1 MHLNINTSAV
11 VVFTNKLEKM
21 KRSALPS
28 AIRNT
33 LSRTAMD
40 VKKVTMPESSEKHFV
55 NRNKTFFK
63 ANSRVEFAKGWDVKT
78 MKAVVGFT
86 PHTAQHNNQAVRD
99 LQQQEYGGDI
109 NDRAFIPLDDS
120 RSGGIST
127 PVRPMNRLAR
137 IRNQVGDLKNIPD
150 VRKTKGRSAK
160 EKFIK
165 TALGAGSWRLGGGA
179 IANWTASKR
188 IVENGFMIAGM
199 HGKRILYRIN
209 SLQRIG
215 NKTKVNTTPIYSLK
229 TGRSVSIDDDT
240 HFMREASLKSA
251 RKMETFYI
259 EEANKQIARLK
270 K

>member
-1 MHLNINTSAV
+1 MHININTSAV
-11 VVFTNKLEKM
+11 VVFSNKLEKM

-40 VKKVTMPESSEKHFV
+40 VKRVTMPEASEKHFV

-109 NDRAFIPLDDS
+109 NDRSFIPLDDS
-120 RSGGIST
+120 RSGGITT

-137 IRNQVGDLKNIPD
+137 IRSQVGDLKNLPD
-150 VRKTKGRSAK
+150 VRKATKVRSARQAYV
-160 EKFIK
+160 K
-165 TALGAGSWRLGGGA
+165 TAMMAGER
-179 IANWTASKR
+179 
-188 IVENGFMIAGM
+188 GFMIAGM
-199 HGKRILYRIN
+199 HGKRIVYRVN
-209 SLQRIG
+209 SIRRNGRGMQI
-215 NKTKVNTTPIYSLK
+215 KSTPLYSLK

-240 HFMREASLKSA
+240 HFMREASIKSA
-251 RKMETFYI
+251 RKMERFYI
-259 EEANKQIARLK
+259 DEANKQIARLK